1 MFNIE
6 LYEKNWS
13 KVGKVEGFFEYTFV
27 IIVHELNNLVI
38 KLNIYDVKLMN
49 IL

>member
-13 KVGKVEGFFEYTFV
+13 KVGKVEGFFEFV